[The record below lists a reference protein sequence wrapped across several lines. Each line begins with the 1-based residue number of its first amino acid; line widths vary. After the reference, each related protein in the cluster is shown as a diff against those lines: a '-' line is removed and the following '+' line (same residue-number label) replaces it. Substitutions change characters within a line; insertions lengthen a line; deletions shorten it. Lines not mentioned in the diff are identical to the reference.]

1 MDEHRTNGMTE
12 FLRREVGAWESMA
25 VRKGYY
31 AKKLRRRWLL
41 ILAAAAVALLIIV
54 AVLAIAPWENTAP
67 PVQDGT
73 SPEGENGG
81 ALVPDDTQTETDTDG
96 ESESEQGTED
106 ELPVADPYAYDFTL
120 VPTGATPIVPGNTAI
135 KNNPV
140 NQTDRVID
148 MQDVMSAACRIPA
161 APGQVSVLIIHTHTG
176 EGYNQD
182 DALYLDADDEEF
194 ARSADGSDGV
204 VSVGAM
210 LAGRL
215 NEAGI
220 GTIHCKT
227 VFDGESNR
235 ESYNRAAEAI
245 AAFRM
250 AYPSLVCVI
259 DVHRSATVDGQ
270 GNIVRSLA
278 VQEGQKIAQ
287 TQVICGM
294 SAELTNK
301 TNLALAM
308 QLQESMNQAFP
319 TSCAAVI
326 CKEQV
331 LNQNLAP
338 FSLTLEIGSSG
349 NTQAEALAAA
359 EIVAGSLCTL
369 FETG

>member
-25 VRKGYY
+25 VRKGYH

-41 ILAAAAVALLIIV
+41 ILGIAVAVALSVI
-54 AVLAIAPWENTAP
+54 AVLAIAPWEDAAP
-67 PVQDGT
+67 PVQDGGGA
-73 SPEGENGG
+73 EGEHGG
-81 ALVPDDTQTETDTDG
+81 VLLPDDTQTETDTSAG
-96 ESESEQGTED
+96 SESEQETEQ
-106 ELPVADPYAYDFTL
+106 PPAADPYAYDFSL
-120 VPTGATPIVPGNTAI
+120 VPDGATPIVPSNTAI

-148 MQDVMSAACRIPA
+148 MQDVMAATCKIPA
-161 APGQVSVLIIHTHTG
+161 ASGKISVLIIHTHTG
-176 EGYNQD
+176 EGYNQEG
-182 DALYLDADDEEF
+182 ALYLDADDEEF
-194 ARSADGSDGV
+194 ARSTDGTDGV
-204 VSVGAM
+204 VAVGAL
-210 LAGRL
+210 LAKRL
-215 NEAGI
+215 NDAGI

-227 VFDGESNR
+227 VFDGQSNR
-235 ESYNRAAEAI
+235 ESYDRAAEAI

-250 AYPSLVCVI
+250 AYPSIVCVI
-259 DVHRSATVDGQ
+259 DVHRSAAVDAQ

-278 VQEGQKIAQ
+278 VKEGQSIAQ

-294 SAELTNK
+294 GAELTSK

-308 QLQESMNQAFP
+308 QLRQSMEQVFSD
-319 TSCAAVI
+319 SCAAVI

-331 LNQNLAP
+331 LNQDLAP

-359 EIVAGSLCTL
+359 EIVAASLCTL